1 MVRPDTV
8 GPCVLSLFLIAGPA
22 VGEPPARKIVRI
34 AAVDDLGTPIPSGLT
49 ICGVTRE
56 ARTCAEYV
64 ASSPTDFPAIL
75 EALELEG
82 PAHGPVEATG
92 KAIEPDDTGTLRVVV
107 PRKARVRFPKAEPRT
122 VSLYAIDDPDMLRP
136 RFRLSVTGEEVF
148 VPAGAFV
155 ASILGVGENAAPD
168 LRLLRLKPGETSVV
182 SPGSRKGWSLVVR
195 VTEGREPLEGAA
207 VQLRLRDAPEGSP
220 AQRAA
225 SGAEGF
231 ALFSGLAAGDAD
243 VEVSRKGYVPAKR
256 PWTSA
261 RSGTFAVRHVPLERA
276 GAIALRL
283 ESGSL
288 NVAEVPCRLL
298 DNEPQRPTR
307 GSVGRKTLQA
317 GRTDEA
323 GRVRFDDVPPGRW
336 TVRIQ
341 PGGRF
346 GFDEGVDVESGRT
359 TEKTV
364 ALERISVAGS
374 VTRADV
380 PIPAATVQV
389 RARSSAGLPGD
400 DEGFVRAK
408 TGEDGRYE
416 AEVFTEGPHEFVLF
430 LESVPVE
437 MKRAWVPKGGA
448 EVDFELNEHALRGR
462 VVTPDNRPVAD
473 ATVALRLGTFHRLVD
488 TGEDGSFAFPL
499 IGRGTARVHAN
510 RARYRESEPT
520 FVEVGDGPLPETVL
534 TVTPIP
540 VLRGRLLL
548 ADGRPATGQVLA
560 SVYGAGDLL
569 ETGRT
574 DATGRFE
581 LRGEPASGWILAGG
595 PACALTPLR
604 PLPGDEEHDYR
615 CAFGPATL
623 SLVLRATDDAPL
635 AGEWLFLRMDGAPV
649 PVPFL
654 QQHLLALG
662 LASATDGTGR
672 IDLVGLAPS
681 FVEVFAARAAS
692 FASVALG
699 QTGGLLTTRA
709 LRPGERAEEIVTL
722 RVVTRVTP

>member
-1 MVRPDTV
+1 MKRGGV
-8 GPCVLSLFLIAGPA
+8 VLLALLASPVAGEA
-22 VGEPPARKIVRI
+22 LGRSIGRVE
-34 AAVDDLGTPIPSGLT
+34 AVDDLGKAIAGGLT
-49 ICGVTRE
+49 LCGVTRE
-56 ARTCAEYV
+56 ARTCAAYV
-64 ASSPTDFPAIL
+64 SSAPTNLPPGL
-75 EALELEG
+75 ENLEIEG
-82 PAHGPVEATG
+82 PAHGPVELAG

-107 PRKARVRFPKAEPRT
+107 PRKARLRFPKAEPRA

-136 RFRLSVTGEEVF
+136 RFRLSVKGEEVLL
-148 VPAGAFV
+148 PAGVFV
-155 ASILGVGENAAPD
+155 ASILGAGENAAPD
-168 LRLLRLKPGETSVV
+168 LRLLPLKPGETSEV
-182 SPGSRKGWSLVVR
+182 SPVSRKGWSLVVK

-207 VQLRLRDAPEGSP
+207 VELRLRDAPEGSP
-220 AQRAA
+220 VPRAA
-225 SGAEGF
+225 SGVEGF
-231 ALFSGLAAGDAD
+231 ALFSGLAAGDTD

-261 RSGTFAVRHVPLERA
+261 RSGTFAFRHFPLERA

-288 NVAEVPCRLL
+288 NVADVPCRLL
-298 DNEPQRPTR
+298 DNEPQRPAR
-307 GSVGRKTLQA
+307 DSAGRKTLQA

-323 GRVRFDDVPPGRW
+323 GKVRFDDVPPGRW
-336 TVRIQ
+336 AVRIQ

-346 GFDEGVDVESGRT
+346 GFDEAVDVESGRT

-364 ALERISVAGS
+364 ALERISVSGS
-374 VTRADV
+374 VMRAGE
-380 PIPAATVQV
+380 PIPAAMVQI
-389 RARSSAGLPGD
+389 RSHSSAGVPGD

-416 AEVFTEGPHEFVLF
+416 AEVFTEGPHNFVLF
-430 LESVPVE
+430 LETVPVDT
-437 MKRAWVPKGGA
+437 KRAWVPKGGT
-448 EVDFELNEHALRGR
+448 EVDFELNEHALEGR

-488 TGEDGSFAFPL
+488 SGEDGSFEFPL
-499 IGRGTARVHAN
+499 LGRGTARVHAN
-510 RARYRESEPT
+510 RAGYRESEPA

-534 TVTPIP
+534 TMTPIP
-540 VLRGRLLL
+540 ALRGRLLL
-548 ADGRPATGQVLA
+548 ADGRPAAGQLVA
-560 SVYGAGDLL
+560 SVEGPGSLL
-569 ETGRT
+569 ESGRT
-574 DATGRFE
+574 DASGRFE
-581 LRGEPASGWILAGG
+581 LRGEQTSGWILAGG

-615 CAFGPATL
+615 CAWGPATL
-623 SLVLRATDDAPL
+623 SLVLRAADGAAL
-635 AGEWLFLRMDGAPV
+635 AGELLFLRMNGAPV

-654 QQHLLALG
+654 RQHLSTLG

-681 FVEVFAARAAS
+681 LVEVFAARAAS

-709 LRPGERAEEIVTL
+709 LQPGERAEEIVTL
-722 RVVTRVTP
+722 RAVTQVTP

>member
-1 MVRPDTV
+1 VKRRV
-8 GPCVLSLFLIAGPA
+8 VVLLSLLGSLIAGEA
-22 VGEPPARKIVRI
+22 SGRSIGRVEV
-34 AAVDDLGTPIPSGLT
+34 VDDLGRAIAGGLT
-49 ICGVTRE
+49 LCAVTRE

-64 ASSPTDFPAIL
+64 SDFRTNLPPDL
-75 EALELEG
+75 ETLEVEG
-82 PAHGPVEATG
+82 PAHGPVELSG
-92 KAIEPDDTGTLRVVV
+92 KAIEPEETGTLRVVV
-107 PRKARVRFPKAEPRT
+107 PRKARLRFPKAEPRT
-122 VSLYAIDDPDMLRP
+122 VSLFAIDDPDMLRP
-136 RFRLSVTGEEVF
+136 RFRLSITGEEALL
-148 VPAGAFV
+148 PAGVFV
-155 ASILGVGENAAPD
+155 ASILGAGENAAPD
-168 LRLLRLKPGETSVV
+168 VRLLRLKPGETSAV
-182 SPGSRKGWSLVVR
+182 SPVSRKGWSLVVK

-220 AQRAA
+220 VPRAV
-225 SGAEGF
+225 SGVEGF
-231 ALFSGLAAGDAD
+231 ALFSGLAAGDTD

-261 RSGTFAVRHVPLERA
+261 RSGTLAFRHVPLERA
-276 GAIALRL
+276 GAIVLRL

-288 NVAEVPCRLL
+288 SVADVPCRLL
-298 DNEPQRPTR
+298 DNEPQRPAR
-307 GSVGRKTLQA
+307 DSAGRRTLQA

-323 GRVRFDDVPPGRW
+323 GRVRFEDVPPGRW
-336 TVRIQ
+336 AVRIQ

-364 ALERISVAGS
+364 ALERISVSGS
-374 VTRADV
+374 VMRAGE
-380 PIPAATVQV
+380 PIPAAMVQI
-389 RARSSAGLPGD
+389 RAHSTAGLPGD

-416 AEVFTEGPHEFVLF
+416 AEVFTEGPHNFVLF
-430 LESVPVE
+430 LESVPVDT
-437 MKRAWVPKGGA
+437 KRAWVPKGGT

-488 TGEDGSFAFPL
+488 SGEDGAFEFPL
-499 IGRGTARVHAN
+499 LGRGAARVHAS
-510 RARYRESEPT
+510 RAGYSDSEPA

-534 TVTPIP
+534 TMTPIP
-540 VLRGRLLL
+540 GLRGRLLL
-548 ADGRPATGQVLA
+548 PEGRPAAGQLVA
-560 SVYGAGDLL
+560 SVEGSGNLL
-569 ETGRT
+569 ESGRT

-581 LRGEPASGWILAGG
+581 LRGEQTSGWLLAGG
-595 PACALTPLR
+595 PGCALTPLR

-623 SLVLRATDDAPL
+623 SLVLRAADGAAL
-635 AGEWLFLRMDGAPV
+635 AGEMLFLRMNGAPV

-654 QQHLLALG
+654 RQHLSALG

-681 FVEVFAARAAS
+681 LVEVFAARAAS

-709 LRPGERAEEIVTL
+709 LQPGERAEEIVRL
-722 RVVTRVTP
+722 RAASRVTP